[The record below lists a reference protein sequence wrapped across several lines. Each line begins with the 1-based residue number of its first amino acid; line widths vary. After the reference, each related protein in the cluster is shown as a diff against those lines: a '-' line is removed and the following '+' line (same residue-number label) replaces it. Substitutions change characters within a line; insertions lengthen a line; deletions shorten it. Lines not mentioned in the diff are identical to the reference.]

1 MLYWIDKLREN
12 WRFVSAVILFF
23 LIILVLGRE
32 YIEYFVN
39 LHRATFDL
47 FGALLTPL
55 IAVLAIYIAFQQKN
69 INEKRLKFKLFEKRF
84 EVYES
89 IMDFIGWVL
98 TTGGVSYTESMTK
111 EEVIFLE
118 KTNASWAL
126 FSHEV
131 EQFIKDVNSTFQE
144 IKEREKLLI
153 TKTNQTEREKLA
165 TQIHDFRESL
175 RNQWTESKKIFEK
188 DLRID

>member
-32 YIEYFVN
+32 YREYFVN

-47 FGALLTPL
+47 FSALLTPL

-69 INEKRLKFKLFEKRF
+69 IKEKRLKFKLFEKRF

-98 TTGGVSYTESMTK
+98 TTGGVSYTESTTK
-111 EEVIFLE
+111 EVIFLE

-175 RNQWTESKKIFEK
+175 RNQWTESKKISEK